1 MSTFTEDTDTA
12 VNKKIS
18 IQQQQKQQPTFLDDS
33 SQQPTTGTSINTTIT
48 RGTEPPQ
55 QIVDSEIQ
63 TPWSNYLNSL
73 NNLYQKKIQKY
84 AQYSN
89 YTFHLRYEDDRGE
102 EKQVF
107 ARKKLLQWQFDELE
121 DLRAEASE
129 LATTSPRKAQKA
141 LTQMYEK
148 AATFILW
155 NTKKEMSM
163 TVDEYKHCEFSEIRP
178 ALDASMLLGLDR

>member
-1 MSTFTEDTDTA
+1 MSTFTEDIAGSKPTTTQP
-12 VNKKIS
+12 V
-18 IQQQQKQQPTFLDDS
+18 IQQQQQQ
-33 SQQPTTGTSINTTIT
+33 QQQQQAQA
-48 RGTEPPQ
+48 PPE

-141 LTQMYEK
+141 LTSMYEK

-155 NTKKEMSM
+155 NMKKEMSM

>member
-1 MSTFTEDTDTA
+1 MSTFTEDIGSKTSTI
-12 VNKKIS
+12 VP
-18 IQQQQKQQPTFLDDS
+18 QQQQQQ
-33 SQQPTTGTSINTTIT
+33 QQQQQSL
-48 RGTEPPQ
+48 PPQ

-63 TPWSNYLNSL
+63 TPWSQYLNSL
-73 NNLYQKKIQKY
+73 NGLYQKKIQKY

-102 EKQVF
+102 EKQIF
-107 ARKKLLQWQFDELE
+107 IRKKLLQWQFDELE

-155 NTKKEMSM
+155 NTKKDHSM

-178 ALDASMLLGLDR
+178 ALDASMLLGLISDPN